1 MAKLDFSNLRVYID
15 DSNHYKYI
23 ELTKSQ
29 ENQSGDKQSQAE
41 DVPFMKMPD
50 LFVAAAC
57 IGAKYDIYKEP
68 TKKKDV
74 FLAAAFDQ
82 KTQVPVLISLAYKK
96 LGTTENLL
104 EPRQILKI
112 CEGWANGGFSNL
124 YDILIEGKG
133 LRPLYRLV
141 DYIINEQQNE

>member
-15 DSNHYKYI
+15 ESNHHKYI
-23 ELTKSQ
+23 ELTKPQ
-29 ENQSGDKQSQAE
+29 ENQTVDLRFQAE
-41 DVPFMKMPD
+41 DVPFIKMPD

-57 IGAKYDIYKEP
+57 IGAKYDNYKEP

-82 KTQVPVLISLAYKK
+82 KTQVPVLISLAYKR

-104 EPRQILKI
+104 EPRLILNI
-112 CEGWANGGFSNL
+112 CEGWANGGISNL

-141 DYIINEQQNE
+141 DYIIHEQPNE

>member
-15 DSNHYKYI
+15 EKDHPKYD
-23 ELTKSQ
+23 ELTQPAKGKS
-29 ENQSGDKQSQAE
+29 EDTGSQAE
-41 DVPFMKMPD
+41 DFPFLTMRD

-57 IGAKYDIYKEP
+57 VGAKYDNYKEP
-68 TKKKDV
+68 TKKKDI

-82 KTQVPVLISLAYKK
+82 KTQIPVLISLAYKK